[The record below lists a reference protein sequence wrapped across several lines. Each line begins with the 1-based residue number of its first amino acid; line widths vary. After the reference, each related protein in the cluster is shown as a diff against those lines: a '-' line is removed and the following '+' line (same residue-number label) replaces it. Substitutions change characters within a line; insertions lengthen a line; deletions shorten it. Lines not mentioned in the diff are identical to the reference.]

1 MKISIVTAIVA
12 GLVVTN
18 VAGLSILPQRDASPA
33 VVGLG
38 IQRRDVKDPIARDS
52 SRKRNSL
59 RKRQTVSETLD
70 NEVRVPSCLYI

>member
-1 MKISIVTAIVA
+1 MA
-12 GLVVTN
+12 TN
-18 VAGLSILPQRDASPA
+18 AASLNLLPQRDASPA

-52 SRKRNSL
+52 LRKRNPL

-70 NEVRVPSCLYI
+70 NEVRAPKCLYT